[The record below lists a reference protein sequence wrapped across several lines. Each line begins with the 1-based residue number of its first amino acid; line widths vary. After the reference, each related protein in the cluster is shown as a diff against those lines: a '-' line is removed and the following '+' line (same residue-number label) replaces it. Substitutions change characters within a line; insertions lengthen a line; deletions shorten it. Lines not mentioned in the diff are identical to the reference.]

1 MNTEIVGTDKQIRT
15 ALEDVNLPN
24 LLLVLASVTGSDEW
38 LATKYEPAPV
48 QAPEGDYFLDG
59 TGRYSLE
66 IQKEI
71 RTAAANIFAELRDGR
86 RVLASPPGERRLHRM
101 LSFSIAEEISDEYA
115 AMLMEETR
123 FRDRDAQWKPTLS
136 ESIQTE
142 KAKEF
147 TVLIIGA
154 GMSGIGIASKLKNA
168 EVNFSIVEKNDQVGG
183 VWYENTY
190 PDCGVDTPNHYY
202 SYSFNR
208 NPEWSG
214 YFSKRD
220 ELFQY
225 FDNEPISCVLF

>member
-154 GMSGIGIASKLKNA
+154 GMSGIGIASKL
-168 EVNFSIVEKNDQVGG
+168 
-183 VWYENTY
+183 
-190 PDCGVDTPNHYY
+190 
-202 SYSFNR
+202 
-208 NPEWSG
+208 
-214 YFSKRD
+214 
-220 ELFQY
+220 
-225 FDNEPISCVLF
+225 